1 MAGEAHHGK
10 KRGTFVQRTIDG
22 LAETM
27 ERSLYAEQ
35 LSEQAGVI
43 QRLDPRVKFIGT
55 LSIIMVAAAA
65 RNLTVIG
72 AVAVV
77 AIGLAALS
85 HIPLKSFVNV
95 WIGMA
100 IFSGLIATPAIFI
113 TPGPTLVAIPMLEWV
128 ITSTGLRSAA
138 FLLLRSEVSITL
150 SFLLIMTTP
159 WMHVLKSMRSIGI
172 PALVV
177 VILGMTYRYIFMMLQ
192 TARDMFEA
200 RQSRIVGRLDDAD
213 ARRLATATVGVLL
226 SKSMQLSNDVY
237 LAMQSRGYRGDVY
250 TLDTFQLDG
259 RDIIAIII
267 ISVIV
272 VTGFVF
278 GSGILG

>member
-10 KRGTFVQRTIDG
+10 KRGNFVQRTIDG

-35 LSEQAGVI
+35 LSEQRGVL
-43 QRLDPRVKFIGT
+43 QLLDPRVKFIGT
-55 LSIIMVAAAA
+55 LCIILVAATA
-65 RNLTVIG
+65 RRLDVIV

-77 AIGLAALS
+77 AVLLALWS
-85 HIPLKSFVNV
+85 RVPLRAFLNI

-100 IFSGLIATPAIFI
+100 VFSGMIAAPAIFI
-113 TPGPTLVAIPMLEWV
+113 TPGPTVVTLPVVNWV
-128 ITSTGLRSAA
+128 MTSTGLRSAA

-177 VILGMTYRYIFMMLQ
+177 VILGMTYRYIFMMVQ
-192 TARDMFEA
+192 TASDMFEA
-200 RQSRIVGRLDDAD
+200 RQSRIVGRLQDAD

-237 LAMQSRGYRGDVY
+237 LAMQSRGYRGEVY
-250 TLDTFQLDG
+250 TLDTFQLG
-259 RDIIAIII
+259 WRDVIAIGCL
-267 ISVIV
+267 V
-272 VTGFVF
+272 VGVCV
-278 GSGILG
+278 GLSIGIGLIG